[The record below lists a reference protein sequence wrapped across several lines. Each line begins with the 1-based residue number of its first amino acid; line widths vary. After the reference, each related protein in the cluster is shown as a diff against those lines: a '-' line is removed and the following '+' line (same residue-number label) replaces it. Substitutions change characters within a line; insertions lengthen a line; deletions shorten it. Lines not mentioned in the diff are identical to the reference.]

1 MVDRIN
7 IFSQVDTDKP
17 ADLSRF
23 APKPR
28 AAAGRPSLSDL
39 QAQPDSSKFVSREP
53 SGAGAARAVPL
64 PHRAELQFNT
74 RASQQTIERF
84 EAPRERLNVSKAE
97 AMERAIAALERELG
111 KGRGD
116 DPPRPPPQTDL
127 FISGLSHVQLR
138 SHAEAIAVD
147 NRAGSRGDLF

>member
-28 AAAGRPSLSDL
+28 AAAGRPSLTDL

-53 SGAGAARAVPL
+53 VMAPVRPT
-64 PHRAELQFNT
+64 PYRHRTGRNMQFNT

-84 EAPRERLNVSKAE
+84 EALRERLNVSKAE
-97 AMERAIAALERELG
+97 VMEHAIAALEEKLKREG
-111 KGRGD
+111 EGG
-116 DPPRPPPQTDL
+116 
-127 FISGLSHVQLR
+127 
-138 SHAEAIAVD
+138 
-147 NRAGSRGDLF
+147 

>member
-28 AAAGRPSLSDL
+28 AAAGRPSLTDL

-53 SGAGAARAVPL
+53 VMAPGRPAPYRYRTGRNM
-64 PHRAELQFNT
+64 QFNT

-84 EAPRERLNVSKAE
+84 EALRERLNISKAE
-97 AMERAIAALERELG
+97 AMERAIAALERELEG
-111 KGRGD
+111 EGR
-116 DPPRPPPQTDL
+116 
-127 FISGLSHVQLR
+127 
-138 SHAEAIAVD
+138 
-147 NRAGSRGDLF
+147 

>member
-28 AAAGRPSLSDL
+28 AGAGRPSLTDL

-53 SGAGAARAVPL
+53 VMARAAPY
-64 PHRAELQFNT
+64 RYRTGRNMQFNT
-74 RASQQTIERF
+74 RASQQTIGRF
-84 EAPRERLNVSKAE
+84 EALRERLNVSKAE
-97 AMERAIAALERELG
+97 LIERAIAALEEKLE
-111 KGRGD
+111 RG
-116 DPPRPPPQTDL
+116 
-127 FISGLSHVQLR
+127 G
-138 SHAEAIAVD
+138 E
-147 NRAGSRGDLF
+147 GG